1 MNNFKRG
8 GFTRQNFLK
17 KISGGFTLIEL
28 LVVVA
33 IIGILAAVILAS
45 LNSARNKATD
55 GVIKATMGNAR
66 TQAQL
71 WYEDQN
77 PNSYSTVCASQ
88 SGIRPLIL
96 NAVQKL
102 NPTSVQG
109 FLATDAYLYSAS
121 GAYDA
126 PNNTYAS
133 VCHSNATQW
142 AAITSLKAPALSATG
157 GWCVDS
163 TGASKEVS
171 CFEPSQMA
179 CLDVCP

>member
-1 MNNFKRG
+1 
-8 GFTRQNFLK
+8 
-17 KISGGFTLIEL
+17 
-28 LVVVA
+28 
-33 IIGILAAVILAS
+33 
-45 LNSARNKATD
+45 
-55 GVIKATMGNAR
+55 MGNAR

-71 WYEDQN
+71 WFEDQN
-77 PNSYSTVCASQ
+77 PHVYTSACGSP
-88 SGIRPLIL
+88 SGLKPLL
-96 NAVQKL
+96 TSAVEKL
-102 NPTSVQG
+102 NPTSIIG
-109 FLATDAYLYSAS
+109 YLPTDIYLYSAS

-142 AAITSLKAPALSATG
+142 AAITSLKNPTLPASGTKTG

-171 CFEPSQMA
+171 CFEPSQYA